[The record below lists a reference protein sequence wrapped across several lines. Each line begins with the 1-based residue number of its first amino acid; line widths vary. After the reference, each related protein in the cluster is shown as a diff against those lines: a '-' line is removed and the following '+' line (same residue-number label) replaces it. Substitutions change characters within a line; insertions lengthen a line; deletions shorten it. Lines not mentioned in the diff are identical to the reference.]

1 MDVRVNES
9 TVQLSFRKAVEADVP
24 FLLDLREQTMVQHQR
39 ASGVEPSDNERVQRV
54 MAHFEWAQIIM
65 LSARPV
71 GLLKVVREGSE
82 WELVQIQLIPE
93 LQGAGLGKRLV
104 EGVIADARKSAA
116 SLRLSVLRENP
127 ARRLYDRLGFVV
139 FSEGPHSFEMRLGA

>member
-1 MDVRVNES
+1 
-9 TVQLSFRKAVEADVP
+9 
-24 FLLDLREQTMVQHQR
+24 
-39 ASGVEPSDNERVQRV
+39 V
-54 MAHFEWAQIIM
+54 MAHFEWARIIM

-82 WELVQIQLIPE
+82 WDLVQIQLVPE
-93 LQGAGLGKRLV
+93 MQGAGLGKRLV
-104 EGVIADARKSAA
+104 EGVIAEARNAGA

-127 ARRLYDRLGFVV
+127 ARRLYERLGFVV